1 MTGPRD
7 IRALRIHDRDDLR
20 LDQEPGPA
28 ARPGEALV
36 DVAFGGVCGSDLHY
50 WRDGAVGTS
59 ILRAPMIL
67 GHEVVGRVAVPAADG
82 SGPPAGQAVAVHP
95 ARSCGHCPWCRGGQ
109 PNLCPDTRY
118 LGSAAQFPHTD
129 GGFADQIAVP
139 SARLIPLPDSLDLRR
154 ASLAEPAGIAWHA
167 LDRAEAVGAPIA
179 GAHVLVVGGGP
190 IGLLVAAVARYRG
203 AASVTV
209 ADVQDR
215 PLAMARDLGVDAL
228 HARDLPDGADL
239 ARSDN
244 SKNRSGV
251 ASGRVADL
259 TSDQADPDNS
269 KNRSD
274 HGATESG
281 AAPASAHSAE
291 SDNSKNRGEPG
302 AAPARASGGRPLPS
316 DSSKNPAPQV
326 VVESSGTVPGLGSAI
341 RAARPGGTVV
351 AVGQVP
357 AGDVSVPA
365 SLVVTRELTVT
376 GSLRLIEIESAVA
389 FLGDPR
395 AVVDPIVSDV
405 FPAGDAVAAFAV
417 AADPGR
423 SSKVLLDFSGGDNP

>member
-1 MTGPRD
+1 VTDQPD
-7 IRALRIHDRDDLR
+7 IRALRIHGRDDLR
-20 LDQEPGPA
+20 LDRGPGPA
-28 ARPGEALV
+28 PAPDEAVV

-59 ILRAPMIL
+59 VLRAPMIL

-95 ARSCGHCPWCRGGQ
+95 ARSCGHCPWCLGGQ
-109 PNLCPDTRY
+109 ANLCPDTRY

-129 GGFADQIAVP
+129 GGFADRIAVP
-139 SARLIPLPDSLDLRR
+139 AARLIPLPGSLDLRR

-167 LDRAEAVGAPIA
+167 LDRAEAVGAAIP
-179 GAHVLVVGGGP
+179 GADVLVVGGGP

-215 PLAMARDLGVDAL
+215 PLAVARELGVHAVY
-228 HARDLPDGADL
+228 ARDLPDGAEL
-239 ARSDN
+239 AADPRPAPTASSN
-244 SKNRSGV
+244 SKKMAGDAATN
-251 ASGRVADL
+251 
-259 TSDQADPDNS
+259 TPQPDNS
-269 KNRSD
+269 KKQ
-274 HGATESG
+274 GA
-281 AAPASAHSAE
+281 
-291 SDNSKNRGEPG
+291 PG
-302 AAPARASGGRPLPS
+302 I
-316 DSSKNPAPQV
+316 

-357 AGDVSVPA
+357 AGDIAVPA
-365 SLVVTRELTVT
+365 SLCVSRELTLT
-376 GSLRLIEIESAVA
+376 GSLRLIEIEHSVA
-389 FLGDPR
+389 FLADPR

-405 FPAGDAVAAFAV
+405 FPAGQAIEAFAV
-417 AADPGR
+417 AADSGR
-423 SSKVLLDFSGGDNP
+423 SSKVLLDFSARAGDPA

>member
-1 MTGPRD
+1 VTGPRD
-7 IRALRIHDRDDLR
+7 IRALRIHGRDDLR
-20 LDQEPGPA
+20 LDREPAPA
-28 ARPGEALV
+28 AGPGEALV

-59 ILRAPMIL
+59 VLRAPMIL

-95 ARSCGHCPWCRGGQ
+95 ARSCGHCQWCVGGQ
-109 PNLCPDTRY
+109 PNLCPETRY

-129 GGFADQIAVP
+129 GGFADQVAVP
-139 SARLIPLPDSLDLRR
+139 SARLIPLPDALDLRR

-179 GAHVLVVGGGP
+179 GAHMLVVGGGP

-203 AASVTV
+203 AASVAV

-215 PLAMARDLGVDAL
+215 PLAVARELGADAI
-228 HARDLPDGADL
+228 HARDLPDGAEL
-239 ARSDN
+239 ASSDN
-244 SKNRSGV
+244 SKN
-251 ASGRVADL
+251 
-259 TSDQADPDNS
+259 Q
-269 KNRSD
+269 
-274 HGATESG
+274 
-281 AAPASAHSAE
+281 
-291 SDNSKNRGEPG
+291 GEPG
-302 AAPARASGGRPLPS
+302 AAPAPGDRATQS
-316 DSSKNPAPQV
+316 DNSKSPVPGI

-351 AVGQVP
+351 AVGQIP
-357 AGDVSVPA
+357 AGDVGVPA
-365 SLVVTRELTVT
+365 SLVVTRELTLT
-376 GSLRLIEIESAVA
+376 GSLRLIEIENAVA
-389 FLGDPR
+389 FLADPR

-405 FPAGDAVAAFAV
+405 YPAGQAAEAFAV

-423 SSKVLLDFSGGDNP
+423 SSKVLLDFTEDTAGDGH

>member
-20 LDQEPGPA
+20 LDQEPAPV
-28 ARPGEALV
+28 ARSDEALV

-59 ILRAPMIL
+59 VLRAPMIL

-82 SGPPAGQAVAVHP
+82 SGPVAGQAVAVHP
-95 ARSCGHCPWCRGGQ
+95 ARSCGHCQWCTSGQ
-109 PNLCPDTRY
+109 PNLCPETRY

-139 SARLIPLPDSLDLRR
+139 AARLIPLPDTLDLRR

-167 LDRAEAVGAPIA
+167 LDRAEAVGTPIV

-215 PLAMARDLGVDAL
+215 PLAVARELGVDAV
-228 HARDLPDGADL
+228 HARDLADGAEL
-239 ARSDN
+239 AGSDN
-244 SKNRSGV
+244 SKNGK
-251 ASGRVADL
+251 GFGADA
-259 TSDQADPDNS
+259 TQPDNS
-269 KNRSD
+269 KNRE
-274 HGATESG
+274 GL
-281 AAPASAHSAE
+281 AAS
-291 SDNSKNRGEPG
+291 SDNSKTEAPG
-302 AAPARASGGRPLPS
+302 I
-316 DSSKNPAPQV
+316 

-341 RAARPGGTVV
+341 KAARPGGTVV

-357 AGDVSVPA
+357 AGDVAVPA
-365 SLVVTRELTVT
+365 SLVVTRELTLT
-376 GSLRLIEIESAVA
+376 GSLRLIEIENAVN
-389 FLGDPR
+389 FL
-395 AVVDPIVSDV
+395 
-405 FPAGDAVAAFAV
+405 
-417 AADPGR
+417 AD
-423 SSKVLLDFSGGDNP
+423 